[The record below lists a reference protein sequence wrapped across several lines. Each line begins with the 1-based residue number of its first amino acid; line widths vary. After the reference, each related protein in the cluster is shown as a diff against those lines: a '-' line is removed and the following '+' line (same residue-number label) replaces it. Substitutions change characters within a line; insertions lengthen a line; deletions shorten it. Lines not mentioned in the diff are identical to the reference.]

1 MVSKNTIR
9 VSEFEKLYYDER
21 NPFKK
26 KHWEAVSKFLEK
38 ESSKENKG
46 AEYFRILNKGI
57 QFTNYVGVIQAG
69 NLTIEVLPKIDRGT
83 STAFNETI
91 GNLKKSSPEIYN
103 SKSKWHKV
111 LLEMLR
117 ECKKLKV
124 NHVNKAN
131 LNFKNNS
138 ILEIY
143 IEIFLNEAEKIL
155 HEGLTKKY
163 QKQDGN
169 HTALKG
175 KLLFSKQISCNLTHK
190 ERFFVRYTEYNKD
203 NLYNRILYKTIL
215 LIPNLTSNNYLIDK
229 VGRMLLNFPELSN
242 IKVSQETFNQL
253 IFNRKTE
260 RYKEALLISKMLLL
274 NYRPDLSGGS
284 ENVIAIL
291 FDMNKL
297 WEDFVYSR
305 LKKEE
310 SNFDMMVLPQQ
321 HQSFW
326 ATKILGRPKTI
337 RPDIIIKTKNPI
349 RTIVI
354 DTKWKILDDLIPSDE
369 DLRQMFV
376 YNLYWD
382 CNQAILL
389 YPSKKSSNNHGD
401 YIDFLD
407 KDLFKNKCSVHTT
420 SVLDKDNKLNKDFG
434 TNILKEILGSM
445 EVTNL

>member
-1 MVSKNTIR
+1 MGSKNIIR

-26 KHWEAVSKFLEK
+26 NHWEALCKFLEK
-38 ESSKENKG
+38 ETKSEYKR
-46 AEYFRILNKGI
+46 AEFFRILNKGI

-69 NLTIEVLPKIDRGT
+69 NLTIEVLPKTDRGAV
-83 STAFNETI
+83 TASNETI
-91 GNLKKSSPEIYN
+91 DNLKNSAPEIY
-103 SKSKWHKV
+103 KSKADWHNV
-111 LLEMLR
+111 LLGMLM

-131 LNFKNNS
+131 LNFKSNS

-143 IEIFLNEAEKIL
+143 LELFLNEAEVLL

-163 QKQDGN
+163 KKVEGN
-169 HTALKG
+169 QTALKG
-175 KLLFSKQISCNLTHK
+175 KLLFSKHISVNLTHQ

-203 NLYNRILYKTIL
+203 NLYNQILYKTIL
-215 LIPNLTSNNYLIDK
+215 LIPNLTSNSYLIDK

-242 IKVSQETFNQL
+242 IKVTQETFNQI

-274 NYRPDLSGGS
+274 NYRPDLSGGN

-297 WEDFVYSR
+297 WEDFVYIR

-310 SNFDMMVLPQQ
+310 SNFDMTVLPQQ

-326 ATKILGRPKTI
+326 TTKILGRPKTI

-354 DTKWKILDDLIPSDE
+354 DTKWKVLDDLIPSDE

-376 YNLYWD
+376 YNLYWG
-382 CNQAILL
+382 CNQAVLL
-389 YPSKKSSNNHGD
+389 YPSKESSNNHGD

-407 KDLFKNKCSVHTT
+407 KELYKNKCSVHTT
-420 SVLDKDNKLNKDFG
+420 SVLDTNNKLNINFG
-434 TNILKEILGSM
+434 ANILSEILGAM
-445 EVTNL
+445 KVIHL